1 MDRTKARDTIL
12 AMVNEYA
19 FEMAHKPNQIETY
32 REEAWAALAEFGV
45 NRQTVENRGK

>member
-12 AMVNEYA
+12 AMVTEYA
-19 FEMAHKPNQIETY
+19 WQMAHKAEQVQTY